1 MLGHGYAVK
10 SIGSCHCAAAVRD
23 HDELRAV
30 GIALDVL
37 CQTLN
42 VHFVECCLN
51 FVQNTER
58 CGVYLN
64 GCKEQCNTDKCLFTT
79 GKLHQILDDFAGR
92 CGFDLNTALEYVFG
106 IGQRQLGRTAAEEL
120 GKHLTEVLENAVK
133 AGYVH
138 FISGLALGIDMI
150 AADIVLSLK
159 KKHKNVTLTGA
170 VPCPGQEEPWR
181 DVDQK
186 RYRDLIKKCDQ
197 VVICSDSY
205 KGSETMHIRNHFMV
219 DNSAV
224 VVAIWNG
231 KPSGTGSTVK
241 YAKEHGCKVKII
253 NPEDFR

>member
-1 MLGHGYAVK
+1 MDAYKFNKEFTVCFTGHRPKGLPWGCDESKA
-10 SIGSCHCAAAVRD
+10 SCKAF
-23 HDELRAV
+23 
-30 GIALDVL
+30 I
-37 CQTLN
+37 
-42 VHFVECCLN
+42 
-51 FVQNTER
+51 
-58 CGVYLN
+58 
-64 GCKEQCNTDKCLFTT
+64 
-79 GKLHQILDDFAGR
+79 
-92 CGFDLNTALEYVFG
+92 
-106 IGQRQLGRTAAEEL
+106 
-120 GKHLTEVLENAVK
+120 KHLTDVLENAIN

-181 DVDQK
+181 ESDQK
-186 RYRDLIKKCDQ
+186 RYKDLIKKCDQ
-197 VVICSDSY
+197 IVVCSDSY
-205 KGSETMHIRNHFMV
+205 NGSETMHIRNHFMV

-253 NPEDFR
+253 NPDDFR